1 MDQIGIGC
9 RNKREKQKKI
19 KKKHFHK
26 HQTFFITIYTLFF
39 KQRFFQLSLS
49 VA

>member
-1 MDQIGIGC
+1 MSIIFFDLVTIILQF
-9 RNKREKQKKI
+9 QAT
-19 KKKHFHK
+19 HF
-26 HQTFFITIYTLFF
+26 FY